1 MFGGAS
7 ILQQHKWSFSSPWH
21 TEHRG
26 PLVLQQRNGSPS
38 PAKHGDVSQSIRAL
52 KGVPKMTRIGSE
64 RLLKRTSTAPENQ
77 PTWGPM
83 RKTFQCPRNPTGGP
97 VPQTITNDQRSS
109 RPRQSNNVTSE
120 ASWSVALLAV
130 SIRSR
135 PRPPQVSRHSD
146 PPLEAPRTP

>member
-97 VPQTITNDQRSS
+97 VPQTITNDPRSS
-109 RPRQSNNVTSE
+109 RPRQSINVRLLGLSH
-120 ASWSVALLAV
+120 SWQV
-130 SIRSR
+130 SIRSS